1 MEFLKRLLPAYT
13 PVTIAAKGGLAVL
26 REKVLQSF
34 LIGLFIL
41 GVPGIGLAV
50 VQSFQV
56 GQTVLAIFYIAI
68 FAWISLGL
76 VNRDWPFLLRAGTV
90 LVIAYV
96 LGISQLWDSGSLG
109 EVRLW
114 LLIFVVLSAIFTNL
128 WISLGSAVLSAASI
142 FLMGRLLEVGA
153 ISTPFKDIFFQGTPY
168 IQSGIISLM
177 ISVGIVVSISAL
189 ISGLERV
196 LKEREEMT
204 DSLQKERLDL
214 ERRIEDR
221 TADLQTRLKQMN
233 TAAEISRA
241 ISRLTD
247 PEVIFQRVADLIT
260 TQLGLYYTGIFLLDQ
275 AGKNAVLRAGTGEA
289 GKAMLSQNHALP
301 VGGTSMIGW
310 CMANRQARIALDVG
324 NEAVRFN
331 NPFLPL
337 TRSELALPI
346 MSRDMAV
353 GAITVQS
360 EKAQA
365 FDENDINILQGIA
378 DSLAIAV
385 ENSRLYR
392 ELERNLD
399 EVRVLNRNYVQQV
412 WSETLDQSGEISA
425 IYMTD
430 DRNRD
435 PGGNLTSLPI
445 SLREQVIGHLTL
457 DLTDEALTQEDMAF
471 IDALTTQTALA
482 LENARLVQETERRAV
497 QEQKLNAFSNRFN
510 RALDIEDI
518 LKAAVEEFGQL
529 PSVVEATIQL
539 LPASAY
545 DQSTAPAQ
553 PGDNG
558 KEKAQ

>member
-13 PVTIAAKGGLAVL
+13 PVSIAAKGGLAVL

-41 GVPGIGLAV
+41 GIPAIGLAV
-50 VQSFQV
+50 VQSLQA
-56 GQTVLAIFYIAI
+56 GQSLLSAFYVVIFI
-68 FAWISLGL
+68 WISLAL
-76 VNRDWPFLLRAGTV
+76 VKREWPFLLRTGTV
-90 LVIAYV
+90 LLIAYI
-96 LGISQLWDSGSLG
+96 LGVSQLWDSGSLG

-128 WISLGSAVLSAASI
+128 WISLGSAVLSAVTI

-168 IQSGIISLM
+168 VQSGVISLM

-189 ISGLERV
+189 FSGLARV

-214 ERRIEDR
+214 ENRIEER
-221 TADLQTRLKQMN
+221 TADLQVRLKQMN
-233 TAAEISRA
+233 TAAEIVRA
-241 ISRLTD
+241 ISGLSD
-247 PEVIFQRVADLIT
+247 PEAIFQRVAELIN

-275 AGKNAVLRAGTGEA
+275 AGKNAILRAGTGEA
-289 GKAMLSQNHALP
+289 GKAMLSQHHALP

-353 GAITVQS
+353 GAITIQS
-360 EKAQA
+360 QEAQA
-365 FDENDINILQGIA
+365 FDENDIIILQGIA

-392 ELERNLD
+392 ELERNLE

-412 WSETLDQSGEISA
+412 WSEALDESGQISA
-425 IYMTD
+425 IYTSD

-435 PGGNLTSLPI
+435 LGGNLTSLPI

-457 DLTDEALTQEDMAF
+457 DLTEEALTQEDMAF

-482 LENARLVQETERRAV
+482 LENARLVQETERRAI

-510 RALDIEDI
+510 RARDVENI
-518 LKAAVEEFGQL
+518 LRAAVEEFGQL
-529 PSVVEATIQL
+529 PAVVEATIQL

-545 DQSTAPAQ
+545 DLSADSDQ
-553 PGDNG
+553 PGNNG
-558 KEKAQ
+558 KEKAL

>member
-1 MEFLKRLLPAYT
+1 MEFFKRLLPAYT
-13 PVTIAAKGGLAVL
+13 PPSLAQKGDLAIQ
-26 REKVLQSF
+26 REKVLQSI
-34 LIGLFIL
+34 LLGLFVL
-41 GVPGIGLAV
+41 GLPITAFSIF
-50 VQSFQV
+50 QSFQTDQAIL
-56 GQTVLAIFYIAI
+56 GIFYLGIIAFI
-68 FAWISLGL
+68 GLGL
-76 VNRDWPFLLRAGTV
+76 FFRNWPYLLRAGIILV
-90 LVIAYV
+90 LCYILA
-96 LGISQLWDSGSLG
+96 LSQLWDTGMLG
-109 EVRLW
+109 EMRFW
-114 LLIFVVLSAIFTNL
+114 LLTFVIFTGIFTNL
-128 WISLGSAVLSAASI
+128 WIGLGAAILASATTISI
-142 FLMGRLLEVGA
+142 GLLLQA
-153 ISTPFKDIFFQGTPY
+153 NLITTPYKDAYFQGSNFFES
-168 IQSGIISLM
+168 SGTSLL
-177 ISVGIVVSISAL
+177 IGVGSVIAISAL
-189 ISGLERV
+189 FSNLDR
-196 LKEREEMT
+196 LTSEREAMNT
-204 DSLQKERLDL
+204 RLQNERQAL
-214 ERRIEDR
+214 EDRIEER
-221 TADLQTRLKQMN
+221 TADLQVRLKQMN

-247 PEVIFQRVADLIT
+247 PEAIFQRVADLIT

-289 GKAMLSQNHALP
+289 GKAMLSQHHALP

-353 GAITVQS
+353 GAITIQS
-360 EKAQA
+360 QKAQA
-365 FDENDINILQGIA
+365 FDENDITILQGIA

-392 ELERNLD
+392 ELERNLE
-399 EVRVLNRNYVQQV
+399 EVRALNRNYIQQV
-412 WSETLDQSGEISA
+412 WSETLDESGEVSA
-425 IYMTD
+425 IYTSD

-435 PGGNLTSLPI
+435 TDGNLTSLPI

-457 DLTDEALTQEDMAF
+457 DLTEETLTQDDLAF

-510 RALDIEDI
+510 RALDVENI
-518 LKAAVEEFGQL
+518 LRAAVEEFGRL
-529 PSVVEATIQL
+529 PMVVEATIQL

-545 DQSTAPAQ
+545 DLSATPIQ

>member
-1 MEFLKRLLPAYT
+1 MEFLKRILPGYT
-13 PVTIAAKGGLAVL
+13 PSSIASKGGLAVL

-41 GVPGIGLAV
+41 AIPGIGLAF
-50 VQSFQV
+50 VQTIQA
-56 GQTVLAIFYIAI
+56 GQPILAGFYILI
-68 FAWISLGL
+68 FIWIALAL
-76 VNRDWPFLLRAGTV
+76 VNREWNYLLRSGTV
-90 LVIAYV
+90 LIIAYV
-96 LGISQLWDSGSLG
+96 LGVIQLWDSGSLG

-128 WISLGSAVLSAASI
+128 WISLGAAVLSSVTI
-142 FLMGRLLEVGA
+142 LLMGVLLEA
-153 ISTPFKDIFFQGTPY
+153 NRISTPFRDIFFQGTPY
-168 IQSGIISLM
+168 VQSAIISLM
-177 ISVGIVVSISAL
+177 ISAGLVVSISAL
-189 ISGLERV
+189 FSGLARV
-196 LKEREEMT
+196 LQEREEMT
-204 DSLQKERLDL
+204 ENLQKERQELAT
-214 ERRIEDR
+214 RIEER
-221 TADLQTRLKQMN
+221 TTDLQFRLRQMN
-233 TAAEISRA
+233 TAAEIVRA
-241 ISRLTD
+241 ISRLSD
-247 PEVIFQRVADLIT
+247 PEAIFQRVAELINS
-260 TQLGLYYTGIFLLDQ
+260 QLNLYYTGIFLLDQ
-275 AGKNAVLRAGTGEA
+275 SGKNALLRAGTGEA
-289 GKAMLSQNHALP
+289 GKAMLSQHHSLP

-310 CMANRQARIALDVG
+310 CIANRQARIALDVG

-346 MSRDMAV
+346 MSRDNAV
-353 GAITVQS
+353 GAITIQS

-385 ENSRLYR
+385 ENSRLFR

-399 EVRVLNRNYVQQV
+399 EVRALNRNYVQQV
-412 WSETLDQSGEISA
+412 WSETLSESGEITA
-425 IYMTD
+425 LYTTD

-435 PGGNLTSLPI
+435 LGGKLTSVPI
-445 SLREQVIGHLTL
+445 ALREQVIGQLTL
-457 DLTDEALTQEDMAF
+457 DLIEDALTQEDLAF
-471 IDALTTQTALA
+471 IDALPTQTALA

-497 QEQKLNAFSNRFN
+497 QEQKLNAFSTRFN
-510 RALDIEDI
+510 RALDVESI

-529 PSVVEATIQL
+529 PYVVEASIQL

-545 DQSTAPAQ
+545 ETPAPTVH

>member
-1 MEFLKRLLPAYT
+1 MEFLKRILPGYT
-13 PVTIAAKGGLAVL
+13 PSSIASKGGLAVL

-41 GVPGIGLAV
+41 AIPGIGLAF
-50 VQSFQV
+50 VQTIQA
-56 GQTVLAIFYIAI
+56 GQPILAGFYILI
-68 FAWISLGL
+68 FIWIALAL
-76 VNRDWPFLLRAGTV
+76 VNREWNYLLRSGTV
-90 LVIAYV
+90 LIIAYV
-96 LGISQLWDSGSLG
+96 LGVIQLWDSGSLG

-128 WISLGSAVLSAASI
+128 WISLGAAVLSSVTI
-142 FLMGRLLEVGA
+142 LLMGVLLEA
-153 ISTPFKDIFFQGTPY
+153 NRISTPFRDIFFQGTPY
-168 IQSGIISLM
+168 VQSAIISLM
-177 ISVGIVVSISAL
+177 ISAGLVVSISAL
-189 ISGLERV
+189 FSGLARV
-196 LKEREEMT
+196 LQEREEMT
-204 DSLQKERLDL
+204 ENLQKERQELAT
-214 ERRIEDR
+214 RIEER
-221 TADLQTRLKQMN
+221 TTDLQFRLRQMN
-233 TAAEISRA
+233 TAAEIVRA
-241 ISRLTD
+241 ISRLSD
-247 PEVIFQRVADLIT
+247 PEAIFQRVAELINS
-260 TQLGLYYTGIFLLDQ
+260 QLNLYYTGIFLLDQ
-275 AGKNAVLRAGTGEA
+275 SGKNALLRAGTGEA
-289 GKAMLSQNHALP
+289 GKAMLSQHHSLP

-310 CMANRQARIALDVG
+310 CIANRQARIALDVG

-346 MSRDMAV
+346 MSRDNAV
-353 GAITVQS
+353 GAITIQS

-385 ENSRLYR
+385 ENSRLFR

-399 EVRVLNRNYVQQV
+399 EVRALNRNYVQQV
-412 WSETLDQSGEISA
+412 WSETLSESGEITA
-425 IYMTD
+425 LYTTD

-435 PGGNLTSLPI
+435 LGGKLTSVPI
-445 SLREQVIGHLTL
+445 ALREQVIGQLTL
-457 DLTDEALTQEDMAF
+457 DLIEDALTQEDLAF

-497 QEQKLNAFSNRFN
+497 QEQKLNAFSTRFN
-510 RALDIEDI
+510 RALDVESI

-529 PSVVEATIQL
+529 PYVVEASIQL

-545 DQSTAPAQ
+545 ETPAPTVH

>member
-56 GQTVLAIFYIAI
+56 GQSGLAIFYIAI

>member
-1 MEFLKRLLPAYT
+1 MEFLKRILPAYT
-13 PVTIAAKGGLAVL
+13 PASVAAKGGLAVL

-34 LIGLFIL
+34 LIGLFVL
-41 GVPGIGLAV
+41 GVPGIGLAIL
-50 VQSFQV
+50 QSFQA
-56 GQTVLAIFYIAI
+56 GQTALAIFYVLI
-68 FAWISLGL
+68 FAWISLGM
-76 VNRDWPFLLRAGTV
+76 VNREWPFLLRAGSV
-90 LVIAYV
+90 LLIAYI
-96 LGISQLWDSGSLG
+96 LGVSQLWDSGSLG

-114 LLIFVVLSAIFTNL
+114 LLIFVVLSAVFTNL
-128 WISLGSAVLSAASI
+128 WTSLGSAILSAVTI
-142 FLMGRLLEVGA
+142 FLMGRLLEVDA
-153 ISTPFKDIFFQGTPY
+153 ISTPFKDVFFQGTPY
-168 IQSGIISLM
+168 VQSGVISLM

-196 LKEREEMT
+196 LREREAMT

-214 ERRIEDR
+214 ENRIEER
-221 TADLQTRLKQMN
+221 TADLQVRLRQMN

-247 PEVIFQRVADLIT
+247 PEALFQRVADLIT
-260 TQLGLYYTGIFLLDQ
+260 TQMGLYYTGIFLLDQ

-289 GKAMLSQNHALP
+289 GKAMLSQHHALP
-301 VGGTSMIGW
+301 IGGTSMIGW

-365 FDENDINILQGIA
+365 FDENDIVILQGVT

-412 WSETLDQSGEISA
+412 WSETLDETGEVSA
-425 IYMTD
+425 VYTSD

-435 PGGNLTSLPI
+435 TGGNLTSLPI

-457 DLTDEALTQEDMAF
+457 DLTEETLTQDDLAF

-510 RALDIEDI
+510 RALDVENI
-518 LKAAVEEFGQL
+518 LRAAVEEFGQL

-545 DQSTAPAQ
+545 DQPAASGQ